1 MGPDKFLEL
10 KARLMEINDLEAA
23 GALLYWDQASHM
35 PTGGAA
41 ARGRQLGTLR
51 RLAHEKLVDPS
62 LGRLIEDLR
71 QYEEGLPHDSDEAS
85 LIRVARRDHEKAI
98 RVPPEFVARLQVH
111 TTECYQA
118 WTLARPSDDFP
129 HVRPYLERTLK
140 MSRELAEFFPGYEH
154 IADPLIDFADF
165 GVKASE
171 VKRLF
176 SGLRPGLVALVE
188 AISAKPLSDDSCLR
202 RTYPEGAQLEFGMDV
217 IRQLG
222 FDFKRGRQDRTPHP
236 FMTKFSL
243 GDVRITTR
251 VDEQYLGEA
260 LFSTI
265 HEAGH
270 AMYEQGIPLELE
282 GTPLADGA
290 SSGLHESQSRLWEN
304 LVGRSRPFWTFF
316 YPRLQATFPSQLG
329 SVSLDNFYSA
339 INRVKRSLIR
349 TDADEVTYNLHVMIR
364 FDLELALLEG
374 NLSVGDLPEAWRERY
389 RKDLGLVP
397 PDDRDGVLQDMH
409 WFSGTIGGAFQCY
422 TLGNLMSAQLFES
435 ALKAHPEIIGEMEK
449 GEFSALRSWLRE
461 NVHRHGRKL
470 TASEVMERATGKPLE
485 IGPYMRYLQVK
496 YGELYRL

>member
-1 MGPDKFLEL
+1 MLSNTFMEL

-23 GALLYWDQASHM
+23 GVLLYWDQATHM
-35 PTGGAA
+35 PPGGAV

-71 QYEEGLPHDSDEAS
+71 PYEEGLPHDSDEAS
-85 LIRVARRDHEKAI
+85 LIRVARRDHERMI
-98 RVPPEFVARLQVH
+98 QVPPEFVERLQVH
-111 TTECYQA
+111 TTQCYQT
-118 WTLARPSDDFP
+118 WTKARPSDDFP
-129 HVRPYLERTLK
+129 RVRPYLERTLEL
-140 MSRELAEFFPGYEH
+140 SRELAGFFPGYEH

-176 SGLRPGLVALVE
+176 ADLRTELVPLVE
-188 AISAKPLSDDSCLR
+188 AISAKPIADDSCLR
-202 RTYPEGAQLEFGMDV
+202 RTYPEPAQLRFGMDLV
-217 IRQLG
+217 RQLG
-222 FDFKRGRQDRTPHP
+222 FDFERGRQDKTPHP

-251 VDEQYLGEA
+251 VNEQYLGEA

-270 AMYEQGIPLELE
+270 AMYEQGIPMELE
-282 GTPLADGA
+282 GTPLAGGA

-304 LVGRSRPFWTFF
+304 LVCRSRPFWTYF
-316 YPRLQATFPSQLG
+316 YARLQEAFPSQLG
-329 SVSLDNFYSA
+329 SVSLETFYRA
-339 INRVKRSLIR
+339 INRVVRSLIR

-374 NLSVGDLPEAWRERY
+374 SLSVSELPEAWRERY
-389 RKDLGLVP
+389 RKDLGLEP
-397 PDDRDGVLQDMH
+397 GDDRDGVLQDIH

-422 TLGNLMSAQLFES
+422 TLGNLMSAQLFEA

-449 GEFSALRSWLRE
+449 GEFSTLLSWLRE

-470 TASEVMERATGKPLE
+470 TSSEIMERATGKSLE
-485 IGPYMRYLQVK
+485 IEPYMRYLRRK
-496 YGELYRL
+496 YGELYGL